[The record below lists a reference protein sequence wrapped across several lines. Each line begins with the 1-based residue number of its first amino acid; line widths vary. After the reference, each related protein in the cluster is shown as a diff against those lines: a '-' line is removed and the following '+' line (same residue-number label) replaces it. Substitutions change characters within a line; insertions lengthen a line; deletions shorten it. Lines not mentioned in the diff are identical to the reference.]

1 MVETQPQCRNCKNYF
16 ITYDRAKPHG
26 CRALGFKSQRLPSRV
41 VFESSGIACQL
52 FVPKPVPGGKAGSSS
67 SWVA

>member
-1 MVETQPQCRNCKNYF
+1 MAEKQPQCRNCKNYF
-16 ITYDRAKPHG
+16 ITYDPAKPHG
-26 CRALGFKSQRLPSRV
+26 CRALGFKSQRLPSMV

-52 FVPKPVPGGKAGSSS
+52 FVARPVAGGKAGSSG